1 MCELYAKQNGKP
13 LMLPQF
19 IHAIKGNPP
28 QLDLINIGIFDI
40 LTLDGQPFNES
51 PIYKW
56 QTIEPYLKNC
66 TNAHIL
72 PYMKATTKN
81 DVYGFWKVHV
91 HDGKYE
97 GLVVRTSLDTFKV
110 KPAHSIDCVIIGI
123 NKKSGYG
130 KGNLFAQNMV
140 TTIKLALMT
149 PEGYFVE
156 IGDCASGIDHQ
167 LRRSLWK
174 LMDYKISEDDKCVYV
189 KPFVI
194 IEVEYTDLFKGRNQV
209 YELTPQGY
217 YNRTT
222 MNLIRFRH
230 PRLIRFRTDKKVTPT
245 DIGLL
250 QIPEQYLNS
259 ELTK

>member
-1 MCELYAKQNGKP
+1 
-13 LMLPQF
+13 MLPQF

-28 QLDLINIGIFDI
+28 QLNLINIGIFDI

-66 TNAHIL
+66 TNVHIL

-81 DVYGFWKVHV
+81 DVYAFWKIHV

-110 KPAHSIDCVIIGI
+110 KPCKDLDAVIIGI

-130 KGNLFAQNMV
+130 KGNLFAQHMV
-140 TTIKLALMT
+140 TSLKLALMT
-149 PEGYFVE
+149 PEGNFVE
-156 IGDCASGIDHQ
+156 VGDCASGIDHQ

-174 LMDYKISEDDKCVYV
+174 LMDYKIGEDDKVV
-189 KPFVI
+189 WVQPKLIVQ
-194 IEVEYTDLFKGRNQV
+194 VEYTDLFKGRNKV
-209 YELTPQGY
+209 YQLTPEGY
-217 YNRTT
+217 MEKDT
-222 MNLIRFRH
+222 MNLTRFRH
-230 PRLIRFRTDKKVTPT
+230 PRLIHFRKDKTMNPKDLT
-245 DIGLL
+245 IQ
-250 QIPEQYLNS
+250 QIPQQYLMEES
-259 ELTK
+259 A